1 MIRQYEEEHGCRLV
15 VMIDQITADISIT
28 LFAELLH
35 DVPGDRDLHLMLCS
49 PGGDGEAAIRL
60 ARMAQAACKDL
71 VVLVPEMAKSAAT
84 ILALG
89 ADRLIMGATSD
100 LGPIDPQVLVAN
112 REYVSAKDLIA
123 GVDRALKEVN
133 DRPDSYALMSAML
146 GGIDVTQVEF
156 ARSALDRTGDI
167 ARQALA
173 SNPHRTKHDIQVLY
187 DTIKGP
193 LIEEPR
199 SHGAVIGAPEARRI
213 GLPVQELDHTDPQW
227 RAIWALWTSYFVL
240 GHVGLLQV
248 YEGTRASQVH
258 VHRI

>member
-1 MIRQYEEEHGCRLV
+1 MIRRYEEERGCRLV

-28 LFAELLH
+28 HFAELLH
-35 DVPGDRDLHLMLCS
+35 DVPGDCDLHLMLCS
-49 PGGDGEAAIRL
+49 PGGDGEVAIRL
-60 ARMAQAACKDL
+60 ARMAQAACNNL

-84 ILALG
+84 IVALG
-89 ADRLIMGATSD
+89 ADQLIMGPTSD
-100 LGPIDPQVLVAN
+100 LGPIDPQVAIAN

-133 DRPDSYALMSAML
+133 ERPDSYALLSAML

-173 SNPHRTKHDIQVLY
+173 SNPHRTEQNISDLY
-187 DTIKGP
+187 ERIRGP
-193 LIEEPR
+193 LIDEPR
-199 SHGAVIGAPEARRI
+199 SHGAVIGAPEAMRI
-213 GLPVQELDHTDPQW
+213 GLPVQELGHTDPQW

-240 GHVGLLQV
+240 GHIGLLQV
-248 YEGTRASQVH
+248 YEGSRASQVH